1 MVLRADGS
9 EVFDLQRSG
18 AAADAIAIGDAA
30 GRELLARLP
39 AGVLA
44 A

>member
-1 MVLRADGS
+1 V
-9 EVFDLQRSG
+9 QRSG
-18 AAADAIAIGDAA
+18 AAADAVAIGDSA